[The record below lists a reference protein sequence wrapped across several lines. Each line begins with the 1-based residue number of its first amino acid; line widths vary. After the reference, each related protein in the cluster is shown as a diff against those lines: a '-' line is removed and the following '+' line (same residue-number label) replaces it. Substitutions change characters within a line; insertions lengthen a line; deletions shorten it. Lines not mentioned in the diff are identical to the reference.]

1 MHRAVRMT
9 AALTAH
15 PLPPG
20 VTSGKQSPPSGH
32 MMDMSLGASSRD
44 LLVVVCGGGG
54 GGGGRGGGGGGQ
66 WWCFYLIK

>member
-9 AALTAH
+9 AALTAC

-44 LLVVVCGGGG
+44 LLVVAVVVAVVVVG
-54 GGGGRGGGGGGQ
+54 GGGGGGQ